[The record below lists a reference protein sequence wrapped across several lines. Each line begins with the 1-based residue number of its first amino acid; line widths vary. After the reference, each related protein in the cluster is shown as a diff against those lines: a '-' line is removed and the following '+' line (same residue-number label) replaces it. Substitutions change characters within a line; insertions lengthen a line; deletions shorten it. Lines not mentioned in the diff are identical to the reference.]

1 MSFLGAIGYL
11 MSYSGLESILE
22 TIYAKNSIDHNL
34 SGKIIYRAIR
44 GHIIVDSVLNG
55 LLLSKVFHDPISTME
70 KGNKLDQNNAMHVLF
85 SKLEV
90 SQKAMMDGEKIEEIP
105 LG

>member
-1 MSFLGAIGYL
+1 MIL
-11 MSYSGLESILE
+11 SILA
-22 TIYAKNSIDHNL
+22 YLAHFAQFYFPSIF
-34 SGKIIYRAIR
+34 SAIN
-44 GHIIVDSVLNG
+44 SVLNG

-90 SQKAMMDGEKIEEIP
+90 SQKAMMDGKTIE
-105 LG
+105 